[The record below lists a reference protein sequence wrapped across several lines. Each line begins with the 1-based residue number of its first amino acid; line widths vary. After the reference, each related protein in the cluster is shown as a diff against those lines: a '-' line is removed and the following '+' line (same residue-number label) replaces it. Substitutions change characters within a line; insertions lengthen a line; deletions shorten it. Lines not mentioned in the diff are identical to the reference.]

1 VIIKET
7 RVLLSF
13 CRHKYDWVCD
23 ELMGGGVLNMYG
35 AIIVDLIA
43 FLTRKRATSVNGM
56 LRTYARQTEHINGH
70 RLITSDDFCSF
81 QMELNDDACATVT
94 VNGNVAGPYYQ
105 EVMIYRILLLQM
117 LIFVS

>member
-1 VIIKET
+1 M
-7 RVLLSF
+7 L
-13 CRHKYDWVCD
+13 CRLKYDWVCD

-43 FLTRKRATSVNGM
+43 FLTHKRAMSVNGM

-94 VNGNVAGPYYQ
+94 VNGNMAGPYYQ
-105 EVMIYRILLLQM
+105 EVK
-117 LIFVS
+117 SDD

>member
-1 VIIKET
+1 
-7 RVLLSF
+7 
-13 CRHKYDWVCD
+13 
-23 ELMGGGVLNMYG
+23 MYG

-43 FLTRKRATSVNGM
+43 FLTCKRATSVNGM

-94 VNGNVAGPYYQ
+94 VNGNVPGPYYQ
-105 EVMIYRILLLQM
+105 EVLAA
-117 LIFVS
+117 FVSVCCGSYIEWKVQNTYNQIV

>member
-1 VIIKET
+1 
-7 RVLLSF
+7 
-13 CRHKYDWVCD
+13 
-23 ELMGGGVLNMYG
+23 MGGGVLNMYG
-35 AIIVDLIA
+35 AIVVDLIA
-43 FLTRKRATSVNGM
+43 FLTCKRATSVNGM

-105 EVMIYRILLLQM
+105 EVVIYCVHLTRV
-117 LIFVS
+117 LIFAAR

>member
-1 VIIKET
+1 M
-7 RVLLSF
+7 
-13 CRHKYDWVCD
+13 CD

-43 FLTRKRATSVNGM
+43 FLTCKRAISVNGM

-105 EVMIYRILLLQM
+105 EVLSISMLFYAISVLNGICRIAVYNGIQY
-117 LIFVS
+117 IW

>member
-1 VIIKET
+1 
-7 RVLLSF
+7 
-13 CRHKYDWVCD
+13 VCD

-105 EVMIYRILLLQM
+105 EVMIYHILLLQM
-117 LIFVS
+117 LIFVW